1 MGLIPQVK
9 CGRCDRS
16 YSGLRSRCPYC
27 GAHRHKKGKRV
38 TDSDNATWKLIIGIL
53 LIVVL
58 IAAVIVILVTG
69 SGDSDV
75 DDNNEK
81 VPPSN
86 NGDGPEQTPGGDQ
99 EPKTKISVSTSDGNI
114 ADNVTMTVGGT
125 TEFTAAV
132 TSEEGETNTIIPVW
146 TSSNE
151 AVVTVTADATG
162 LKASVSGVAAGTA
175 VVTVTAGDAK
185 YEVNVTC
192 AENGSSDVPQTV
204 VASDIKAKSRYHEL
218 TGKNNEFTLKLAETQ
233 EITAIVTPSNVTSVP
248 TWSSSDESIVA
259 VTPTD
264 ETGMKARCTGVSQG
278 SVTITVSV
286 DSVEFTFTVRC
297 SGKS

>member
-114 ADNVTMTVGGT
+114 ADNVTMTVGGRDIRR
-125 TEFTAAV
+125 
-132 TSEEGETNTIIPVW
+132 G
-146 TSSNE
+146 
-151 AVVTVTADATG
+151 
-162 LKASVSGVAAGTA
+162 
-175 VVTVTAGDAK
+175 GDQHDHPRLDK
-185 YEVNVTC
+185 
-192 AENGSSDVPQTV
+192 Q
-204 VASDIKAKSRYHEL
+204 
-218 TGKNNEFTLKLAETQ
+218 
-233 EITAIVTPSNVTSVP
+233 
-248 TWSSSDESIVA
+248 
-259 VTPTD
+259 
-264 ETGMKARCTGVSQG
+264 
-278 SVTITVSV
+278 
-286 DSVEFTFTVRC
+286 
-297 SGKS
+297 